1 MQVCVFEFM
10 NKSLFFPSDMWSS
23 QHSHYKAQKGNCLCE
38 CSSRKV
44 LNKNQSYL
52 PFTNMTEYK
61 AFKMCSPERYKAI
74 LILINLMLIGK
85 HTDEGCCLCFFFV
98 YLFGFLFLG
107 MGGNCLSVKVTTHRC
122 SRAQL
127 SHCHVQ
133 VANLRSSEVFD
144 MVPSP
149 AGSSLQKICT
159 LWS

>member
-98 YLFGFLFLG
+98 CLFGFFVLG
-107 MGGNCLSVKVTTHRC
+107 DGRKLPFCKGHHTPLQSSTVKSLSC
-122 SRAQL
+122 S
-127 SHCHVQ
+127 
-133 VANLRSSEVFD
+133 
-144 MVPSP
+144 
-149 AGSSLQKICT
+149 GSQFEII
-159 LWS
+159 